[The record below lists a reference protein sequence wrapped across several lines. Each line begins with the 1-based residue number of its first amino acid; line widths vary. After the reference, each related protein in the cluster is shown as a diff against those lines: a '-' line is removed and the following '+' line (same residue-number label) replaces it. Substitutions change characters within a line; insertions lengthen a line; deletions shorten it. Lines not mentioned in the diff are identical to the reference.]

1 MERTDLQ
8 TDNEKRPMKKKS
20 ILVISHEF
28 PPLGGGAGR
37 SLQSLCD
44 ELYKRGYSFHL
55 ITEKPSGCQSA
66 GHPFPI
72 TFVPCFRR
80 SDFQTSFFSTVV
92 FLVGALRAG
101 IFKKKASIDFVFSNM
116 AIPAGIAGSII
127 AAMHRRPHIVWH
139 HGSDVHAGRT
149 LGAPLIQK
157 LMLKAI
163 WKRSFAN
170 CFVSE
175 SLLARARTYGSVPK
189 VYIVPVAPVI
199 KSRLLMNTEP
209 GQNLLM
215 LARMEN
221 VKNPLLLIEACK
233 LLKKRGDMNHKILL
247 VGDGSLFG
255 PVNDR
260 IAAYG
265 LDNAVSLRKNVSHDR
280 VAEVLSSAYA
290 LVLPSVIEGLNISML
305 EAALL
310 SVPTIGSDVPGI
322 NDFVKHKSTGLLF
335 RGNDPEGLAAQMQEL
350 DKDPGMRQTLGK
362 NACEAAKRYTMQA
375 TCDKME
381 NLFRGES

>member
-55 ITEKPSGCQSA
+55 ITEKPSGGKRA

-72 TFVPCFRR
+72 TFVHCFRR
-80 SDFQTSFFSTVV
+80 SDFQTSFVSTAV

-116 AIPAGIAGSII
+116 AIPAGIAGAII
-127 AAMHRRPHIVWH
+127 AAMHRLPHIVWH
-139 HGSDVHAGRT
+139 HGSDVHAGRSF
-149 LGAPLIQK
+149 GAPLIQK

-170 CFVSE
+170 CFVSD

-189 VYIVPVAPVI
+189 AHIVPVAPVI
-199 KSRLLMNTEP
+199 KSCLLTNTAAGRLF
-209 GQNLLM
+209 LM
-215 LARMEN
+215 LGRMEK
-221 VKNPLLLIEACK
+221 VKNPLLLIEACV
-233 LLKKRGDMNHKILL
+233 LLKKRGGMDRKILL
-247 VGDGSLFG
+247 VGDGNLYCL
-255 PVNDR
+255 VQNR

-265 LDNAVSLRKNVSHDR
+265 LENAVSLQKNVPHDR
-280 VAEVLSSAYA
+280 VFELLSSAYA

-310 SVPTIGSDVPGI
+310 GVPTIGSDVPGI

>member
-1 MERTDLQ
+1 
-8 TDNEKRPMKKKS
+8 MKKKS

-55 ITEKPSGCQSA
+55 ITEKPSGGQSA
-66 GHPFPI
+66 GHQVPV
-72 TFVPCFRR
+72 TFVPCLRR
-80 SDFQTSFFSTVV
+80 SDFQTSFVSTAV
-92 FLVGALRAG
+92 FLVGALLAG
-101 IFKKKASIDFVFSNM
+101 IFKKKTSFGFVFSNM
-116 AIPAGIAGSII
+116 AIPAGIAGAII
-127 AAMHRRPHIVWH
+127 AAFHRLPHIVWH
-139 HGSDVHAGRT
+139 HGSDVHAGRSS
-149 LGAPLIQK
+149 GAPRIQK
-157 LMLKAI
+157 LILKAI
-163 WKRSFAN
+163 WKRSCAN
-170 CFVSE
+170 CFVSD

-189 VYIVPVAPVI
+189 AHIVPVAPVI
-199 KSRLLMNTEP
+199 KSRLLTNTAA
-209 GQNLLM
+209 GRLFLM
-215 LARMEN
+215 LGRMEK
-221 VKNPLLLIEACK
+221 VKNPLLLIEACV
-233 LLKKRGDMNHKILL
+233 LLKKRGGMDRKILF
-247 VGDGSLFG
+247 VGDGNLYCL
-255 PVNDR
+255 VQNR

-265 LDNAVSLRKNVSHDR
+265 LENAVSLQKNVPHDR
-280 VAEVLSSAYA
+280 VFELLSSAYA

-305 EAALL
+305 EAAFLG
-310 SVPTIGSDVPGI
+310 VPTIGSDVPGI